1 LISRGSSMPFLLVM
15 LGVFGGVYAFG
26 FVGIFL
32 GPTLLAV
39 AFSLARLWT
48 EPALTLRT

>member
-1 LISRGSSMPFLLVM
+1 MPFLLVM

-26 FVGIFL
+26 FVWHLSWSDAAGSRFF
-32 GPTLLAV
+32 PRAV
-39 AFSLARLWT
+39 WT